1 MEKQAGWKQRKTKHI
16 DKICKNFKVK
26 TLLFN
31 LQTKFSV
38 SSLPCSKRAFNLVF
52 SSVALIG
59 DKITITEPKWVKVWA
74 KHSVERVKLKCNSYS
89 RCARPRV
96 TSFFFLSQDLRLVKG
111 ADLSDV
117 ELLNKNL
124 PKQPNAQKWK
134 GDGKLVPVRLS
145 YAQVLGQ
152 IIVNTYTLSSV
163 LSFSISSLSFSWRFR
178 KAFIVDFSSASWIC
192 GKSHT
197 WQLLK
202 VTSEAF
208 FSSAM

>member
-1 MEKQAGWKQRKTKHI
+1 MLH
-16 DKICKNFKVK
+16 KICKNFKVK

-59 DKITITEPKWVKVWA
+59 DKITITELKWVKVWA
-74 KHSVERVKLKCNSYS
+74 KNSVERVKLKCNSYS
-89 RCARPRV
+89 RCTRPRV
-96 TSFFFLSQDLRLVKG
+96 TSFFVFLSQDLRLVKG

-145 YAQVLGQ
+145 YAQVLSQ

>member
-96 TSFFFLSQDLRLVKG
+96 TSFFFFVARSAFGKRSWSVWCWTAEYELTKTTERAEMERWWKACTCKTLICPSFMSNYCEYLHIKFSVKFLHFLSIFFL
-111 ADLSDV
+111 A
-117 ELLNKNL
+117 
-124 PKQPNAQKWK
+124 
-134 GDGKLVPVRLS
+134 
-145 YAQVLGQ
+145 
-152 IIVNTYTLSSV
+152 
-163 LSFSISSLSFSWRFR
+163 FS
-178 KAFIVDFSSASWIC
+178 
-192 GKSHT
+192 
-197 WQLLK
+197 
-202 VTSEAF
+202 
-208 FSSAM
+208 

>member
-1 MEKQAGWKQRKTKHI
+1 M
-16 DKICKNFKVK
+16 K

-74 KHSVERVKLKCNSYS
+74 KHSVESRVKLKCNSYS
-89 RCARPRV
+89 RCTRPRV
-96 TSFFFLSQDLRLVKG
+96 TSFFFFLSQDLRLVKE

-145 YAQVLGQ
+145 YAQVLSQ

-163 LSFSISSLSFSWRFR
+163 LIFSISSLSFSWRFR
-178 KAFIVDFSSASWIC
+178 KAFIVDFSSAS
-192 GKSHT
+192 
-197 WQLLK
+197 
-202 VTSEAF
+202 
-208 FSSAM
+208 

>member
-1 MEKQAGWKQRKTKHI
+1 M
-16 DKICKNFKVK
+16 K

-96 TSFFFLSQDLRLVKG
+96 TSFFFFCRKICVLVKG

-117 ELLNKNL
+117 ELLNMNL
-124 PKQPNAQKWK
+124 PKQPNEQKWK

-145 YAQVLGQ
+145 YAQVLCQ

-192 GKSHT
+192 VKSHT

>member
-59 DKITITEPKWVKVWA
+59 DKITNTEPKWVKVWA

-111 ADLSDV
+111 ADLSNV

-145 YAQVLGQ
+145 YAQVLSQ

-192 GKSHT
+192 VKSHT

>member
-1 MEKQAGWKQRKTKHI
+1 MK
-16 DKICKNFKVK
+16 KV
-26 TLLFN
+26 LFN

-38 SSLPCSKRAFNLVF
+38 SSLPCSKRAFNLAF

-192 GKSHT
+192 VKNHT

>member
-1 MEKQAGWKQRKTKHI
+1 MLH
-16 DKICKNFKVK
+16 KICKNFKVK

-74 KHSVERVKLKCNSYS
+74 KHSVERVILKCNSYS

-96 TSFFFLSQDLRLVKG
+96 TSFFFWSQDLRLVKG

-145 YAQVLGQ
+145 YAQVLSQ

-192 GKSHT
+192 VKSHT

-202 VTSEAF
+202 VTSEAS

>member
-1 MEKQAGWKQRKTKHI
+1 M
-16 DKICKNFKVK
+16 K

-38 SSLPCSKRAFNLVF
+38 SSLPCSKRAFNLAF

-96 TSFFFLSQDLRLVKG
+96 TSIFFWSQDLRLVKG

-145 YAQVLGQ
+145 YAQVLSQ

-192 GKSHT
+192 VKSHT

>member
-74 KHSVERVKLKCNSYS
+74 KHSVERVKLKWNSYS

-96 TSFFFLSQDLRLVKG
+96 TSFFFFVARSAFGKRSWSVWCWTAEYELTKTTERAEMERWWKACTCKTFICPSFKSNYCEYLHIKLSVKFLHF
-111 ADLSDV
+111 LSIFF
-117 ELLNKNL
+117 L
-124 PKQPNAQKWK
+124 A
-134 GDGKLVPVRLS
+134 
-145 YAQVLGQ
+145 
-152 IIVNTYTLSSV
+152 
-163 LSFSISSLSFSWRFR
+163 FS
-178 KAFIVDFSSASWIC
+178 
-192 GKSHT
+192 
-197 WQLLK
+197 
-202 VTSEAF
+202 
-208 FSSAM
+208 

>member
-1 MEKQAGWKQRKTKHI
+1 M
-16 DKICKNFKVK
+16 K

-38 SSLPCSKRAFNLVF
+38 SSLPCSKRTFNLEF

-96 TSFFFLSQDLRLVKG
+96 TSFFFWSQDLRLVKG

-145 YAQVLGQ
+145 YAQVLSQ
-152 IIVNTYTLSSV
+152 IIVNTYKLSSV

-192 GKSHT
+192 VKSHT

-202 VTSEAF
+202 VTSEAS